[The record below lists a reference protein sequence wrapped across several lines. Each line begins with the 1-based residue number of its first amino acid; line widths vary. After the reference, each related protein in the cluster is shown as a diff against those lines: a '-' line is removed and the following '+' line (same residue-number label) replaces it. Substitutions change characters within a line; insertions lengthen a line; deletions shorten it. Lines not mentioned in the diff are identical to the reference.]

1 MPFSHGSCGS
11 LYYGGMSAA
20 RTLVIAALFL
30 GTAGFFSA
38 ATAQNCLSAQE
49 ARPILQQGQ
58 AVPLAEALQ
67 RAGIDSDQLAGNPQL
82 CQSGGGFVYRVR
94 VYQDGQLSSRTIPA
108 N

>member
-1 MPFSHGSCGS
+1 
-11 LYYGGMSAA
+11 MSAA
-20 RTLVIAALFL
+20 RTLVLAALFL
-30 GTAGFFSA
+30 GIAGVFSN
-38 ATAQNCLSAQE
+38 TSAQSCVGGQQ
-49 ARPILQQGQ
+49 ARQILQQGR

-67 RAGIDSDQLAGNPQL
+67 RAGISPDQLAGNPQL